1 MMLAVA
7 TGLLLPGADM
17 DGMDGAVLFV
27 DGAVEATLDELK
39 AVEPVEPDS

>member
-7 TGLLLPGADM
+7 TGLLLPGAD
-17 DGMDGAVLFV
+17 MDGAVLFV